1 MHFLSGQRFSLPR
14 CPYQRLY
21 QFTLPAAMFELLC
34 SPAPGNAMCHLT
46 WSSPATWQVKTWRLW
61 SALQMESREVLGLK
75 VSHQHPSPESFLPCV
90 LSSCPP
96 TLARGLLNRDQHLL
110 FLTWPS
116 ALLEVLVWECDFS
129 SSFLNSILYGWI
141 TVRALQ
147 LRKQSLGHSGTGWQQ
162 WDASCSCDPGKS
174 KDKGMTSFS
183 GHIKVTPCDRSAFD
197 TYQASLS
204 NVNNS
209 FM

>member
-1 MHFLSGQRFSLPR
+1 
-14 CPYQRLY
+14 
-21 QFTLPAAMFELLC
+21 MFELVC
-34 SPAPGNAMCHLT
+34 SPAPGNTMCHLT

-61 SALQMESREVLGLK
+61 SALQMESGEVLGLK
-75 VSHQHPSPESFLPCV
+75 LSHQRPSLESLLPCV

-116 ALLEVLVWECDFS
+116 ALLEELVWECDFS
-129 SSFLNSILYGWI
+129 SSFFNSILYGWI

-147 LRKQSLGHSGTGWQQ
+147 LRKQSLGHPGTGWQQ
-162 WDASCSCDPGKS
+162 WDASCSCDPGRS
-174 KDKGMTSFS
+174 KDEGMTAFS
-183 GHIKVTPCDRSAFD
+183 GRIKVTPCDRSASD
-197 TYQASLS
+197 TCQASLS

-209 FM
+209 FI